1 MTRATVQDTG
11 SLRIYRAALPPKG
24 LAARGEFIARD
35 ETLVQVDAD
44 NTVRAFCGHVDL
56 GTGIATSLAQIIA
69 EELDARPAQVRM
81 VLGHTD
87 ETPDQGATIASET
100 IQVTSIP
107 LRRAAAQARLVLLQR
122 AAQLT
127 QRPVEDLSIRD
138 GVVMC
143 EPSLARGP
151 LTLGDLVAGVDIR
164 ALLDETVTVKKPSEY
179 RIVGSEMPRVDIPD
193 KVTGRAVYVHDVRVD
208 GMLHA
213 RVIRPPYNGYD
224 HGPYVARSLL
234 SVDRASVA
242 DVPGLVDVVVIGDF
256 VGVVAEREE
265 QAIEAA
271 RRLKVE
277 WAPLSLP
284 DLSDP
289 AEAIGD
295 NPFTPRVVLDRGAV
309 DDRLENLAHRLDREY
324 YWPYQMHGSIGPSCS
339 VADWQDGQLTVWSGT
354 QNPHMLRADL
364 ALLMGMSIAD
374 IRVIRHEAAGCYG
387 RNCADDVGGDAAL
400 LARAV
405 GRPVRVQLSRE
416 QEHVWE
422 PKGAAQL
429 IRVRGGLDTQ
439 GSPVAYDLDTSYPS
453 NVSPLLALVLTGVVP
468 AEIPAVAQMGDR
480 TSIPPY
486 DYPNARVTVKDMPP
500 IARASWFRG
509 VSAMPNSFAHDSYID
524 ELAAQAGV
532 DPVEYRLRHLPDTRA
547 AELLKATADRAGWTP
562 RTSPVSPDLSA
573 RVLRGRGAAYA
584 QYVHG
589 TFPGMP
595 AAWSAWIADVEVDR
609 QTGVVSVTRAVVG
622 QDAGLMVNPAGV
634 RHQLHGN
641 VIQSTSRT
649 LTEEVHFDAQGVESR
664 EWGGY
669 PLITFPELPD
679 IEPVLMKRDD
689 QPPMGAGESSSVPSA
704 AAIAN
709 ALYDATGVR
718 FRDVPFTPEKVKA
731 RLDEALGPF
740 DPAPVAPYVPLAVSG
755 AAPQP
760 AMARNTWR
768 NRLRVGGFAL
778 AFATVGGALATLS
791 PWRAAIAP
799 VEPPDPGLFSASA
812 IARGAQVAAAGDCAV
827 CHTAPG
833 GVTNAG
839 GFALD
844 TPFGVIYTTNLTPD
858 PETGIGRWSYE
869 AFVRAMRHGISR
881 DGRHLYPA
889 FPYTAFAKTS
899 ESDMQA
905 LYAYLM
911 AQKPVRN
918 APPETRLKF
927 PYNLR
932 FTLAGW
938 NAMFHDPAP
947 FTPDPA
953 RSVQW
958 NRGAYLVEGL
968 GHCSACHTPRNAMGA
983 ESWRKSYLAGGEA
996 EGWSA
1001 PPLSALSSSPL
1012 PWSEDDLYAY
1022 LRTGYSRN
1030 HGPAGGPMAPVVH
1043 AMSALPDEDVRAMAH
1058 YVASFDTRT
1067 AAEPVSQ
1074 RREDVIQGARE
1085 RQMLVRGEGSRIYQG
1100 ACAACHE
1107 GEAAHL
1113 FGARPQL
1120 ALNSNIWADS
1130 PDNLIRIL
1138 MDGVSAP
1145 VHQAETVMPA
1155 YRNLLSDRQM
1165 AELITYL
1172 RDTIAAGRPAW
1183 EGLEAKIAHIR
1194 AETAGAR

>member
-1 MTRATVQDTG
+1 MSTPSSTRTG
-11 SLRIYRAALPPKG
+11 WLRIYRAALPPKG

-35 ETLVQVDAD
+35 ETLVEIGAD
-44 NTVRAFCGHVDL
+44 SQVRAFCGHVDL

-69 EELDARPAQVRM
+69 DELDARPGQVRM

-100 IQVTSIP
+100 IQVTSRP
-107 LRRAAAQARLVLLQR
+107 LRKAAAQARRLLLER
-122 AAQLT
+122 AAELT
-127 QRPVEDLSIRD
+127 QRPVEDLSFRD
-138 GVVMC
+138 GELVC

-151 LTLGDLVAGVDIR
+151 MTLGDLVAGVETR
-164 ALLDETVTVKKPSEY
+164 VLLDETVLVKKPSEY
-179 RIVGSEMPRVDIPD
+179 RVVGSEMPRVDIPD
-193 KVTGRAVYVHDVRVD
+193 KVTGQAVYVHDVRVE

-213 RVIRPPYNGYD
+213 RVVRPPYDGYD
-224 HGPYVARSLL
+224 HGPFVARSLL

-242 DVPGLVDVVVIGDF
+242 DIPGVVDVVVIGDF

-265 QAIEAA
+265 QAVEAA
-271 RRLKVE
+271 SRLKVE
-277 WAPLSLP
+277 WAPVALP

-289 AEAIGD
+289 MEAIRS
-295 NPFTPRVVLDRGAV
+295 NPYEPRVVLDRGQV
-309 DDRLENLAHRLDREY
+309 DAELDTLAHRLDREY
-324 YWPYQMHGSIGPSCS
+324 HWPYQMHGSIGPSCS
-339 VADWQDGQLTVWSGT
+339 VARWVDGQLTVWSGT

-364 ALLMGMSIAD
+364 AVLMGMSIAD
-374 IRVIRHEAAGCYG
+374 IHVIRHEAAGCYG

-429 IRVRGGLDTQ
+429 ISIRGGLDGQ
-439 GSPVAYDLDTSYPS
+439 GNPVAYDLDTSYPS
-453 NVSPLLALVLTGVVP
+453 NVSPLLALVLTGIVP
-468 AEIPAVAQMGDR
+468 AAVPPVAQMGDR

-486 DYPNARVTVKDMPP
+486 DYANARITVKDMPP

-532 DPVEYRLRHLPDTRA
+532 DPIEYRLRHLPDQRA
-547 AELLKATADRAGWTP
+547 AELLRATADRAGWVT
-562 RTSPVSPDLSA
+562 RSGPVSPDLSA

-609 QTGVVSVTRAVVG
+609 LTGLVTVTRAVVG
-622 QDAGLMVNPAGV
+622 QDAGLMINPAGV

-641 VIQSTSRT
+641 VIQSTSRA
-649 LTEEVHFDAQGVESR
+649 LTEEVRFDGQGVESR

-669 PLITFPELPD
+669 PLITFPD
-679 IEPVLMKRDD
+679 IPEIDPVLMKRDD
-689 QPPMGAGESSSVPSA
+689 QPPMGAGESTSVPSA

-731 RLDEALGPF
+731 RLDEALGPVQAGSRQPL
-740 DPAPVAPYVPLAVSG
+740 PALHARGEAPR
-755 AAPQP
+755 P
-760 AMARNTWR
+760 AMAGNGWW
-768 NRLRVGGFAL
+768 NRMRTGGLAV
-778 AFATVGGALATLS
+778 AFAAAGGALATLS
-791 PWRAAIAP
+791 PWRPAIAP
-799 VEPPDPGLFSASA
+799 VEPPDPALFSSA
-812 IARGAQVAAAGDCAV
+812 AVARGAQVAAAGDCAV

-839 GFALD
+839 GFALE
-844 TPFGVIYTTNLTPD
+844 TPFGIIHTTNLTPD
-858 PETGIGRWSYE
+858 PETGLGRWSYE
-869 AFVRAMRHGISR
+869 AFARAMRHGISR
-881 DGRHLYPA
+881 DGHHLYPA

-899 ESDMQA
+899 ENDMQA
-905 LYAYLM
+905 LYAYIM
-911 AQKPVRN
+911 SQKPVRN
-918 APPETRLKF
+918 EIPQTRLKF

-938 NAMFHDPAP
+938 NTMFHDPAP

-953 RSVQW
+953 RSAQW

-968 GHCSACHTPRNAMGA
+968 GHCSACHSPRNALGA
-983 ESWRKSYLAGGEA
+983 ERWRKSYLAGGEA
-996 EGWSA
+996 EGWTA
-1001 PPLSALSSSPL
+1001 PALSALSTSPL
-1012 PWSEDDLYAY
+1012 PWSEADLYDY

-1043 AMSALPDEDVRAMAH
+1043 AMTALPDDDVKAIAH
-1058 YVASFDTRT
+1058 YVASFDTREADQAVQT
-1067 AAEPVSQ
+1067 
-1074 RREDVIQGARE
+1074 RREAVLAQTRE
-1085 RQMLVRGEGSRIYQG
+1085 RQDVTRGEGARLYQG

-1107 GEAAHL
+1107 GEGAHL
-1113 FGARPQL
+1113 FGTRPQL

-1138 MDGVSAP
+1138 LDGVPAP
-1145 VHQAETVMPA
+1145 VHSAQTVMPA
-1155 YRNLLSDRQM
+1155 YRNLMSDRQL
-1165 AELITYL
+1165 AQLIGYL
-1172 RDTIAAGRPAW
+1172 RDTVAAGKPAW
-1183 EGLEAKIAHIR
+1183 TDLEAAIARIR
-1194 AETAGAR
+1194 AQGAVGH